1 MIRCVARK
9 PSEPFGISNVHIRNI
24 LWTDKPMCYEDI
36 LDQLKQKET
45 KKKKRYTLAYK
56 IAKYKVPTK

>member
-36 LDQLKQKET
+36 LDQWKQKET
-45 KKKKRYTLAYK
+45 KKKKLK
-56 IAKYKVPTK
+56 DLHLHTK